1 MPPFETTSRQGR
13 MTGGPEIHSLFWL
26 AVTRLGEAQILLPAF
41 CAGALWLAFARPAG
55 ARGRAAQ
62 GAAHAHDHPARRSA
76 LRWMASIVA
85 TTAITTV
92 SKVAFLGFGLGI
104 AALDFTGFSGHAM
117 YATAVLPVLAAV
129 VGGRRGAIVGVLLA
143 ALVTYSRVNLGAHSW
158 SEAISGLVLGAAA
171 AGWTLADYLAHPGAV
186 RAPWWLPLLLLA
198 WLTLLPMRAPPSR
211 THGLVVSISLKL
223 SGRARPYTRFELL
236 AGLIH
241 PAWEKKPAPRG
252 PDSMP

>member
-1 MPPFETTSRQGR
+1 
-13 MTGGPEIHSLFWL
+13 MTGGSEIHSLFWL

-55 ARGRAAQ
+55 ARGRLAQ

-76 LRWMASIVA
+76 LRWVVAIFA
-85 TTAITTV
+85 TTAITTA
-92 SKVAFLGFGLGI
+92 SKVAFLGFGVGI
-104 AALDFTGFSGHAM
+104 AALDFTGFSGHSM
-117 YATAVLPVLAAV
+117 YATAILPVLAAL
-129 VGGRRGAIVGVLLA
+129 VGGRRGAIAGVLLA
-143 ALVTYSRVNLGAHSW
+143 TLITYSRVNLGAHSW
-158 SEAISGLVLGAAA
+158 SEALSGMVLGATA

-186 RAPWWLPLLLLA
+186 RAPWWLPLLLVA

-211 THGLVVSISLKL
+211 THGLVVSIALKL

-241 PAWEKKPAPRG
+241 PAWENVKGDKAGASAP
-252 PDSMP
+252 